1 MAIRLYMDHNVRGA
15 VTRGL
20 RRLDLDVLTAFEDG
34 SHGLDDPPLLD
45 RAGAL
50 GRVLFSNDDD
60 LLREAVRR
68 QRSGERFRGLIYVH
82 QDRLTI
88 GETIEELE
96 VVAGASAPEEFE
108 NQIVYLPLG

>member
-1 MAIRLYMDHNVRGA
+1 

-20 RRLDLDVLTAFEDG
+20 RRLDLDVLTAYEDG

-68 QRSGERFRGLIYVH
+68 QRSGEPFQGLIYVH

-96 VVAGASAPEEFE
+96 LVAQASRLEEFE
-108 NQIVYLPLG
+108 NRIVYLPLG

>member
-20 RRLDLDVLTAFEDG
+20 RGRDLDVLTAFEDG
-34 SHGLDDPPLLD
+34 SHELDDPPLLD
-45 RAGAL
+45 RAAAL

-68 QRSGERFRGLIYVH
+68 QRSDEWFGGLIYVH

-96 VVAGASAPEEFE
+96 LVARASVSQEFE
-108 NQIVYLPLG
+108 NRIVYLPLP